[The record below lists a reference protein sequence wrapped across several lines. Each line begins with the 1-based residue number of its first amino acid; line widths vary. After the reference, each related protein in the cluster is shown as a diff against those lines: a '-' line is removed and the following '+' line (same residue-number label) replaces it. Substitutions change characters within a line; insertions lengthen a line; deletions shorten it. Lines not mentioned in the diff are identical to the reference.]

1 MIVATY
7 MPAKVQSVITNV
19 HVFIAS
25 LHEHVL
31 LSHTIA
37 IYAVA

>member
-1 MIVATY
+1 MIAANYVLT
-7 MPAKVQSVITNV
+7 KVQSVIANV

-31 LSHTIA
+31 LSCTIA